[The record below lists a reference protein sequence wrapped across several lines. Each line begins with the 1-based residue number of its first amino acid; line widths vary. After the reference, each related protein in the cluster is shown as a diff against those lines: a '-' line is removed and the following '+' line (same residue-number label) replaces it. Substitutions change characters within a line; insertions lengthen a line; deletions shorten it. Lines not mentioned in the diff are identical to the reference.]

1 MSDAN
6 NIWQQNEGGLSQ
18 QKLTDYLEGRL
29 SAEEQR
35 EVEAYLAE
43 EGMESDAIDGL
54 MAVSKEDTNKLTEK
68 INYRLQ
74 HDLRKQSN
82 KRKKLFKDDK
92 WGWVAVVIVILM
104 IVLTYWLLNMS
115 NAN

>member
-6 NIWQQNEGGLSQ
+6 NIWQKNEGGLSQ

-43 EGMESDAIDGL
+43 GGMESDAIDGL
-54 MAVSKEDTNKLTEK
+54 MSVSKEDTNKLTEK

-74 HDLRKQSN
+74 HNLRKQSN

-92 WGWVAVVIVILM
+92 WGWVAVLLILILVVIGYV
-104 IVLTYWLLNMS
+104 VLKTMK
-115 NAN
+115 